1 MGDPLVAGVARP
13 SVVTIG
19 NFDGV
24 HVGHR
29 MLIATAMR
37 LAAQSGRRSVV
48 LTFDRHPA
56 TVVRPD
62 SAPLL
67 LTDPRDKLE
76 LLRASGVDDV
86 SVLVFDERRAAEP
99 AEDFV
104 RSVIVGQLAA
114 RAVVVGSNFRFGHRQ
129 LGDVE
134 LLGKLGDELGFAV
147 TAIDLVADDD
157 LATPVSSS
165 GIRQLVRD
173 GELEH
178 AAQLLGRP
186 HQVRATVSAVGRA
199 EVVPGLLLPPPGDY
213 EASIGPMGSPGSPS
227 RLRLAG
233 QVIASPAVDAVAGE
247 ELLVQFQVRI
257 SGDDR

>member
-1 MGDPLVAGVARP
+1 MGDPLVAGAARP

-29 MLIATAMR
+29 RLIATAMQ
-37 LAAQSGRRSVV
+37 LAEQSGWRSVV

-56 TVVRPD
+56 SVVRPD

-67 LTDPRDKLE
+67 LTDPRDKLA
-76 LLRASGVDDV
+76 LLQASGVDEV
-86 SVLVFDERRAAEP
+86 AVLCFDEERAAEP

-104 RSVIVGQLAA
+104 RSVVVGDLAA

-134 LLGKLGDELGFAV
+134 LLDKLGGELGFSV
-147 TAIDLVADDD
+147 TAIELVADDGS
-157 LATPVSSS
+157 ATPVSSS

-173 GELEH
+173 GELQH

-186 HQVRATVSAVGRA
+186 HQVRATVSAPGRA
-199 EVVPGLLLPPPGDY
+199 EVVPGLLLPPAGEYDGR
-213 EASIGPMGSPGSPS
+213 AGPLGAVGSPT
-227 RLRLAG
+227 RLELVGREVVSAAIG
-233 QVIASPAVDAVAGE
+233 AVAGE
-247 ELLVQFQVRI
+247 ELLVQLLARI
-257 SGDDR
+257 GQL